1 VRPLRGR
8 STPGEGAAV
17 RRILLVGVVLV
28 LAGCAAPQAD
38 TSLEPTVGE
47 VDGITHNQSI
57 AVSAEDG
64 FTDEELDLLVKR
76 SMARV
81 EVIRGLP
88 FKRMVDV
95 EVITR
100 EEYREQRRD
109 RSVGETRRQF
119 ENQVWEGMFL
129 VGEDRDVT
137 TVRAETFGESV
148 QGYYLPGR
156 DRIVIVSDAENPT
169 ISKRTLVHELVHAL
183 QDQQFG
189 LTNRPDTQDEQ
200 LARNGVVEG
209 EAVLLPRVYFQ
220 RCEGEWSCVRPDTG
234 GGSGGEVDRGLYQ
247 VIIHPYTQGPSFVE
261 TIRARDGWDAVDGL
275 HERLPASTEQVIHPE
290 KYPDEE
296 PVNVTVPDR
305 SSDDWSR
312 LDHDPES
319 ERIGEAVIFSMFV
332 VNDQFENVTRGDY
345 RHPVSAGWGGDK
357 LVPYRNDDE
366 FGYVWELTWDSTDD
380 AQQFHD
386 AYRDL
391 LASYDAEDVGENRYV
406 VHDGPFAD
414 AFRVTRD
421 GRTVRIVNAPA
432 VGDLRDVHTP

>member
-1 VRPLRGR
+1 M
-8 STPGEGAAV
+8 
-17 RRILLVGVVLV
+17 RRVLLIGVVLA

-38 TSLEPTVGE
+38 TSLEPTIGE
-47 VDGITHNQSI
+47 VDGVTHNQSI
-57 AVSAEDG
+57 AVSLEDG
-64 FTDEELDLLVKR
+64 FTEEELDRLVKR

-88 FKRMVDV
+88 YKRMVDV

-100 EEYREQRRD
+100 EEYRQQRRD
-109 RSVGETRRQF
+109 SSVGETRRQF

-137 TVRAETFGESV
+137 TVRSETFGESV

-169 ISKRTLVHELVHAL
+169 IGKRTLVHELVHAL

-189 LTNRPDTQDEQ
+189 LQNRPDTQDEQ

-209 EAVLLPRVYFQ
+209 EASLLPRGYLQ
-220 RCEGEWSCVRPDTG
+220 RCGVEWSCVRPDTG
-234 GGSGGEVDRGLYQ
+234 GGSGGDVDRGLYQ

-261 TIRARDGWDAVDGL
+261 SIRARDGWGAVDGL
-275 HERLPASTEQVIHPE
+275 HEELPDSTEQVIHPE
-290 KYPDEE
+290 TYPDEE

-319 ERIGEAVIFSMFV
+319 ERVGEAAIFSMFA
-332 VNDQFENVTRGDY
+332 VNDQFEDVTSGNY
-345 RHPVSAGWGGDK
+345 RHPVSADWGGDK

-366 FGYVWELTWDSTDD
+366 FGYVWELTWDSQDD
-380 AQQFHD
+380 AEQFYD
-386 AYRDL
+386 AYRGL
-391 LASYDAEDVGENRYV
+391 LASYDAQEIGETRYV
-406 VHDGPFAD
+406 VPEGPFAD

-421 GRTVRIVNAPA
+421 GRTVRIVNAPELK
-432 VGDLRDVHTP
+432 DLADVYQPSG